1 MMEVILFRDSRVL
14 TSNFQV
20 LAASTKSLDKLVD
33 EGNFLL
39 DLRMRLTGV
48 DIILKPLRER
58 SEEIEGFLDLF
69 LKQKNLVL
77 DEKDVFISEL
87 KKLPW
92 KGNVREL
99 FKVLQLCY
107 FNATL
112 NDEKM
117 SVAHLLNILVKKT
130 KYYFA

>member
-1 MMEVILFRDSRVL
+1 MLRVLNDGTYTRFGDSRVL

-69 LKQKNLVL
+69 LSKR
-77 DEKDVFISEL
+77 I
-87 KKLPW
+87 
-92 KGNVREL
+92 
-99 FKVLQLCY
+99 
-107 FNATL
+107 
-112 NDEKM
+112 
-117 SVAHLLNILVKKT
+117 
-130 KYYFA
+130 